1 MTPQTVPKQ
10 AFGFFVEEM
19 EGENLLYRLGGH
31 KAIHLND
38 SATVIW
44 KLCDGSRTVQD
55 IVDLLGKEY
64 PGSEAAV
71 AADVREAIELLVSEG
86 ALLEVEAGDAVPV
99 EGGSPGPGTEAPR

>member
-1 MTPQTVPKQ
+1 MTPQSVPKQ

-19 EGENLLYRLGGH
+19 EGENLLYRLGAH

-44 KLCDGSRTVQD
+44 KLCDGSRSVQD
-55 IVDLLGKEY
+55 IVDLLAKEY

-86 ALLEVEAGDAVPV
+86 ALLEVVGAAPADSPAAGS
-99 EGGSPGPGTEAPR
+99 EESG

>member
-1 MTPQTVPKQ
+1 MTPQTVPRQ
-10 AFGFFVEEM
+10 ASGFFVEEM
-19 EGENLLYRLGGH
+19 EAENVLYRLGAH

-38 SATVIW
+38 TATVIW

-55 IVDLLGKEY
+55 IINLLKEEY

-86 ALLEVEAGDAVPV
+86 TLLEAGSVAPA
-99 EGGSPGPGTEAPR
+99 EGDNPSARTDHPC

>member
-1 MTPQTVPKQ
+1 MTPRTVPKQ

-38 SATVIW
+38 TATVIW

-55 IVDLLGKEY
+55 IIDLLTKEY
-64 PGSEAAV
+64 PGSETAV
-71 AADVREAIELLVSEG
+71 AADVGEAIELLVSEG
-86 ALLEVEAGDAVPV
+86 ALLEVDRAGAA
-99 EGGSPGPGTEAPR
+99 EGGGPDSGTDAPH

>member
-38 SATVIW
+38 TATVIW
-44 KLCDGSRTVQD
+44 KLCDGNRTVRE
-55 IVDLLGKEY
+55 IIDLLKNEY
-64 PGSEAAV
+64 PGAETTV
-71 AADVREAIELLVSEG
+71 AADVWEAIATLVGEG
-86 ALLEVEAGDAVPV
+86 ALLEAVGVVPA
-99 EGGSPGPGTEAPR
+99 EGGSPSPE

>member
-38 SATVIW
+38 TATLIW
-44 KLCDGSRTVQD
+44 KLCDGSRTVQE
-55 IVDLLGKEY
+55 IIDLLAKEY
-64 PGSEAAV
+64 PGSETAI

-86 ALLEVEAGDAVPV
+86 ALLEVVGVVLA
-99 EGGSPGPGTEAPR
+99 EGRSPSSGTAEPR